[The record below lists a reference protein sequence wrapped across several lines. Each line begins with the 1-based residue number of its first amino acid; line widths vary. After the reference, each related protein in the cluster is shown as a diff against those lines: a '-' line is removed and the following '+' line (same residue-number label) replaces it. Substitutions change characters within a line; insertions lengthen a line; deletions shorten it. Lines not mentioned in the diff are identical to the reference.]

1 MLRFQKVSDRG
12 SSWFCGG
19 TGTANPSTGKV
30 KENIAA
36 TFFSHML
43 AKMHSKH
50 VFLTMSLA
58 ISENFMIHREC
69 DPYQITKIK
78 IHRE

>member
-19 TGTANPSTGKV
+19 TGTANPSTGKE

-50 VFLTMSLA
+50 VF
-58 ISENFMIHREC
+58 
-69 DPYQITKIK
+69 
-78 IHRE
+78 